1 VGLVKDAVLS
11 GVAPKA
17 VDLVKVVVKAVRVEV
32 AKAVIKAKKYTMVNL
47 HLCPPTPKALEM
59 GLSAAHQKVENLLI
73 KALESPE
80 ILAKASDF

>member
-1 VGLVKDAVLS
+1 MKDEVLS

-47 HLCPPTPKALEM
+47 HL
-59 GLSAAHQKVENLLI
+59 
-73 KALESPE
+73 
-80 ILAKASDF
+80 